1 MFALLAGRLERT
13 RAGSKASPVTNAGP
27 KRLWRK
33 DGQVFH
39 HAAAAGERPAYLEA
53 HASGISER

>member
-1 MFALLAGRLERT
+1 MFALLAVRLERT
-13 RAGSKASPVTNAGP
+13 RSGSKASPVTNADP

-39 HAAAAGERPAYLEA
+39 RAVAAGEWPA
-53 HASGISER
+53 